1 VKKSII
7 ILSMLA
13 SLPALAM
20 PASEFFIRDKEQNWT
35 RPLAYQS
42 DGTPRSERT
51 TRNREPRQHIR
62 ERQRRVVKVVE
73 RQARQKLGERWV
85 KTAVKISYVESRH
98 NPAAVGPNTRHG
110 RARGV
115 MQVIPP
121 TARAMGFQYSRLNEL
136 EYGVAAGIHHMAI
149 CIQTGVRTDAE
160 MAACHVAG
168 PKGWQMRLRRT
179 AQTYKYRYVAMVQR
193 APGRWD

>member
-1 VKKSII
+1 MKKSII
-7 ILSMLA
+7 ILAMFA
-13 SLPALAM
+13 SSSALAM
-20 PASEFFIRDKEQNWT
+20 PASEFFARDKEKNWD
-35 RPLAYQS
+35 RPLAYQTDLS
-42 DGTPRSERT
+42 RSYDRS
-51 TRNREPRQHIR
+51 TRNREPRQHIK
-62 ERQRRVVKVVE
+62 ERQRRVVQVVE

-85 KTAVKISYVESRH
+85 KTAVRISYVESRH

-149 CIQTGVRTDAE
+149 CIKTGVRTDAE

-179 AQTYKYRYVAMVQR
+179 AQAYKHRYVAMVQR